1 MHDQSTQPQKNH
13 PLQPFPVVFSAF
25 IVALLL
31 GVGPL
36 SSYAQTF
43 TLTPSSPDSEG
54 DFGIAVDRVGELTES
69 GTPLVAVGAQEEDI
83 NFDGDGRVYIY
94 EGNSGAEVASFGSP
108 NSTINGNFGG
118 SVSYVGDLGGG
129 STAPDVLIGASNED
143 TDGINRAGAAYAFT
157 HTGTRIR
164 TFKSPNIEDDGSFGG
179 SVNSIA
185 DLTGD
190 GVREVLIGAPRETVS
205 SGGTD
210 YARAGRLY
218 VMNGATGATLHTLES
233 DNPEQDGNFGV
244 SSDAV
249 GDVDGDGEP
258 DVVVGAKGEAVNGSD
273 SAGRAY
279 VFSGATGTLLYTLTS
294 DDVQRSGS
302 FGGSNS
308 VAGVGDIN
316 GDGTPDLAV
325 AAGGEDGVESG
336 ETTSGNVYLFS
347 GDGSLLYA
355 LPSPSPTF
363 LGNFGTA
370 VDGLGDVDDD
380 GHDDFV
386 VGAKSE
392 GTNGNNAGLAYLLSG
407 VDGSVISTL
416 QSQNPEDAGK
426 FGETVAYAGDVD
438 DDTIPDVITGALEED
453 VGGTGDA
460 GQAYVHT
467 GFYFF
472 LAEKSQRTVSSDG
485 LVDFGATGVDV
496 DFSNVT
502 QSGEVSAFRLT
513 DSPRNPGVISE
524 STISDYRVALFS
536 GGTQFGSNTEVRFAV
551 STFSGINDPTEV
563 TVYTRPEVGS
573 GTFSAMSKNINE
585 NGTPNDPSD
594 DEIVVTTDSFSEFVF
609 ASNSQPLP
617 VELTQFDAQV
627 TEDAVTLHWATASE
641 TNNAGFE
648 VQRRVDDTWKAL
660 SFVDGAGT
668 TDTPQTYRFRDH
680 APTFADSLV
689 YRLRQVDTE
698 GTATLSSQ
706 VVVHRQPGSAVR
718 LAAPAPNPV
727 RQQATVQYVV
737 PDGATQPVRLDV
749 YNALGQRV
757 ATLVNESQ
765 APGHQEL
772 SLDASRWASGTYFL
786 RLQVGNATRSQ
797 RVTVVR

>member
-1 MHDQSTQPQKNH
+1 MRYRSTQLQKTHSKNN
-13 PLQPFPVVFSAF
+13 LSVVASAL
-25 IVALLL
+25 IAVLLL
-31 GVGPL
+31 VIGPL
-36 SSYAQTF
+36 GSHAQTF

-54 DFGIAVDRVGELTES
+54 DFGIAVDRVGTTGD

-83 NFDGDGRVYIY
+83 NLDGDGRVYIY
-94 EGNSGAEVASFGSP
+94 RGNSGSEVASFGSP

-143 TDGINRAGAAYAFT
+143 TDGINRSGAAYAFT
-157 HTGTRIR
+157 HTGAHIR

-205 SGGTD
+205 RGGTD

-218 VMNGATGATLHTLES
+218 VMNGATGTTLHTLES
-233 DNPEQDGNFGV
+233 ENPEDDGNFGI
-244 SSDAV
+244 SADAIDDV
-249 GDVDGDGEP
+249 NGDAMP
-258 DVVVGAKGEAVNGSD
+258 DIIIGAKDEDVNGD
-273 SAGRAY
+273 NGAGRAY
-279 VFSGATGTLLYTLTS
+279 VFSGATGAFLYTLTS
-294 DDVQRSGS
+294 SSVQPGGS
-302 FGGSNS
+302 FGGSDS
-308 VAGVGDIN
+308 VAGVGDVN
-316 GDGTPDLAV
+316 GDGMPDLAI
-325 AAGGEDGVESG
+325 AAGGEDGG

-347 GDGSLLYA
+347 GNGALLYA

-370 VDGLGDVDDD
+370 VDGVGDVDND

-386 VGAKSE
+386 VSAKSE
-392 GTNGNNAGLAYLLSG
+392 GTNGNNAGLAYLFSG
-407 VDGSVISTL
+407 INGSVISTL
-416 QSQNPEDAGK
+416 RSQNPEDAGK

-438 DDTIPDVITGALEED
+438 DDNIPDVITGALEED

-460 GQAYVHT
+460 GRAYVHT

-472 LAEKSQRTVSSDG
+472 LAEKSQKTVSANG

-502 QSGEVSAFRLT
+502 QSGEVLAFRLT
-513 DSPRNPGVISE
+513 DTPRNATPISE
-524 STISDYRVALFS
+524 STVSDYRVALAS
-536 GGTQFGSNTEVRFAV
+536 VGTQFGSGTEVRFDV
-551 STFSGINDPTEV
+551 SVFGGIDTPNEV

-573 GTFSAMSKNINE
+573 GSFSSMPKSIDE

-594 DEIVVTTDSFSEFVF
+594 DEIVVTTGSFSEFVF

-617 VELTQFDAQV
+617 VELTRFDAQA

-648 VQRRVDDTWKAL
+648 VQRRVNDTWEAL

-668 TDTPQTYRFRDH
+668 TNEPQTYRFRDH
-680 APTFADSLV
+680 EPAFADSLV
-689 YRLRQVDTE
+689 YRLKQVDIE
-698 GTATLSSQ
+698 GATALSSQ
-706 VVVHRQPGSAVR
+706 VVVHREPGTEIR

-727 RQQATVQYVV
+727 RQHATIQYVV
-737 PDGATQPVRLDV
+737 PDGAAQRVQLQV

-757 ATLVNESQ
+757 ATLVDTPQ
-765 APGHQEL
+765 APGRQEL
-772 SLDASRWASGTYFL
+772 TLDASRWASGTYFL
-786 RLQVGNATRSQ
+786 RLQVGDTTRSQ